1 MEFLEEPEL
10 LDVHDVK
17 RRSVHGVMTLLVRT
31 GFLQVIAIVATFL
44 LTVFLDPAHYG
55 VFAVTAAAAD
65 ILVYFSDIGFA
76 GALIQKKKLEK
87 NDLTTT
93 FTVQQ
98 LLGLTLVGIG
108 FLATSLVQRIYG
120 LSTEGIWLFR
130 ALLVSF
136 FLSTLKTIPSI
147 RLERRLEFGKLII
160 PQIIENLA
168 FYGAAVFFAWNG
180 YGVTSFTVAVLVRGI
195 LGLIAIYAIEP
206 WRPSIGINKNALKSL
221 ASFGLPFQLN
231 SVLALVK
238 DRFLVMYYGAVLP
251 AAHVGYL
258 QWAERWSLFPHR
270 MVVDNISKVT
280 FPAYSRLQSKKEDL
294 ARAIEKSL
302 FFTSLVIFPALI
314 GLVVLAPVLVQVI
327 PRYTKWEP
335 ALLALTLFS
344 VNAMWSSISTT
355 LTNTFAALG
364 KISINVKL
372 MVLWT
377 TLTWI
382 LTPLFLM
389 RYGYNGV
396 ALASAL
402 VAFSSIVPILIVK
415 RFLPVRLASNIL
427 PALVSSLLMG
437 FGLRLLLGQLA
448 VSSSLLAVSVILGG
462 ILYGTAMF
470 LLTGKKLISELLL
483 IKKFFK

>member
-1 MEFLEEPEL
+1 M
-10 LDVHDVK
+10 K

-76 GALIQKKKLEK
+76 GALIQKKRLE
-87 NDLTTT
+87 NDDLATT

-98 LLGLTLVGIG
+98 LLSLSLVGIG
-108 FLATSLVQRIYG
+108 FLATSIVQRTYG
-120 LSTEGIWLFR
+120 LSAEGIWLFR
-130 ALLVSF
+130 VLLVSF

-168 FYGAAVFFAWNG
+168 FYGAAVFFAWKG
-180 YGVTSFTVAVLVRGI
+180 YGVTSFTVAVLVRSI
-195 LGLIAIYAIEP
+195 LGLIAMYAIEP

-251 AAHVGYL
+251 AAQVGYL

-270 MVVDNISKVT
+270 MVVDNVSRVT
-280 FPAYSRLQSKKEDL
+280 FPAYSRLQAKKEDL
-294 ARAIEKSL
+294 TRAIEKSL
-302 FFTSLVIFPALI
+302 FFTSLVIFPALV
-314 GLVVLAPVLVQVI
+314 GLIVLAPSLVRII

-335 ALLALTLFS
+335 AILALTLFS
-344 VNAMWSSISTT
+344 VNAIWSSISTT

-382 LTPLFLM
+382 LTPVFIS

-396 ALASAL
+396 ALAAAV
-402 VAFSSIVPILIVK
+402 VAFSSVIPMFIIK
-415 RFLPVRLASNIL
+415 RLLPVKLVQNIL
-427 PALVSSLLMG
+427 PALVSSLVMG
-437 FGLRLLLGQLA
+437 TSLKFILSSLIPYSLSLIPLA
-448 VSSSLLAVSVILGG
+448 VLAASGG
-462 ILYGTAMF
+462 ILYVSTIF
-470 LLTGKKLISELLL
+470 LLTGKKLILEIQKISRM
-483 IKKFFK
+483 IK